1 MAEVIQTGMTQSL
14 PGAVLQ
20 PGFSRNDFI
29 GPYGEQVTA
38 DLLPRF
44 TEAAIHGKVFI
55 ATSLVA
61 GNAIPINTT
70 TAPTFFLWNP
80 ADSGV
85 FVVPIAFRYGFAS
98 GTGICGAVGY
108 NQLLGAGGAAG
119 TATTPVVTAITDI
132 SPKPAIVGS
141 SYVAK
146 ARFATT
152 ATIVTATSSFLL
164 ASGISQG
171 APITSTTS
179 VWNMVDVLDGAIAL
193 APGTAIYP
201 VANTA
206 IAEVTQTS
214 CLFMEIPY
222 QATIS

>member
-1 MAEVIQTGMTQSL
+1 MGDEVWSYTQDI
-14 PGAVLQ
+14 PGATLTS
-20 PGFSRNDFI
+20 GFRRNPFA
-29 GPYGEQVTA
+29 GKYGEGVVS

-44 TEAAIHGKVFI
+44 TEAAIRGKVFV

-61 GNAIPINTT
+61 GNAIPVNTT

-85 FVVPIAFRYGFAS
+85 YVIPISFRFGFAS
-98 GTGICGAVGY
+98 GTGIAGAIGY
-108 NQLLGAGGAAG
+108 NQLLGAGGAQG

-132 SPKPAIVGS
+132 TPKPSLVGGS
-141 SYVAK
+141 ATSR

-152 ATIVTATSSFLL
+152 ATIVTATATFL
-164 ASGISQG
+164 ASSGLSQG
-171 APITSTTS
+171 APITSTAA
-179 VWNMVDVLDGAIAL
+179 VWNMVDVLDGSIVL

-206 IAEVTQTS
+206 IAEVDQTS
-214 CLFMEIPY
+214 CIYMEMPV
-222 QATIS
+222 